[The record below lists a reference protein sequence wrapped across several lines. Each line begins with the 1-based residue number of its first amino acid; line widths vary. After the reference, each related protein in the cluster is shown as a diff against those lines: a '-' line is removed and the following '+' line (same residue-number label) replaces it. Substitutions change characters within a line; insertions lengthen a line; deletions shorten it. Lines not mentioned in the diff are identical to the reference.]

1 MRTAMLFSLLLCVS
15 AAALADPSAPKGQS
29 PQQRDRGL
37 SDANGRYALRASLMP
52 SKRAAMTGD
61 GRFALVADLD
71 PVRAALPANGRYT
84 LDSKLGDAQN
94 LGTCGTVVDEVFSNG
109 FEN

>member
-1 MRTAMLFSLLLCVS
+1 MRTVTLFSLLLCVS
-15 AAALADPSAPKGQS
+15 PAALADPSAPKGQS
-29 PQQRDRGL
+29 PQQRGSGL
-37 SDANGRYALRASLMP
+37 SDASGRYALQASLVP
-52 SKRAAMTGD
+52 SKRAAITGD

-84 LDSKLGDAQN
+84 LYSRLGDAQN
-94 LGTCGTVVDEVFSNG
+94 LGTCGTVVDEVFRNG